1 MPSLGES
8 RYFKDISL
16 SFKRHPVTND
26 LISLTNEV
34 AIKKSVRN
42 LVETINGERFF
53 NSLVGST
60 IRQSL
65 FEPADR
71 EILFRLEQEIT
82 TSIENFEK
90 RVKLTSV
97 RASHPPDS
105 NEITI
110 DINYNIV
117 GEVFPPQEV
126 SFILQP
132 TREYWLLPN
141 IHNLILSKSSQLYV
155 II

>member
-1 MPSLGES
+1 MPAIGES

-26 LISLTNEV
+26 LISLTNEA

-42 LVETINGERFF
+42 LVETINGERPF
-53 NSLVGST
+53 NSLIGSAV
-60 IRQSL
+60 RQSL
-65 FEPADR
+65 FEPADS
-71 EILFRLEQEIT
+71 EVLFRLEQEIT

-90 RVKLTSV
+90 RVRLTSV

-105 NEITI
+105 NEITV
-110 DINYNIV
+110 DINYTII

-132 TREYWLLPN
+132 TR
-141 IHNLILSKSSQLYV
+141 Q
-155 II
+155 